1 MKQTTLTA
9 MSEKKRKNSLSK
21 EELEIQQ
28 VLSPGS
34 QNEPSVITPG
44 QPEPSAPPPASLS
57 MGCMKDFAGIIS
69 KSISNSMVEIFH
81 DYGMFDHEQE
91 SDEWSEQGD
100 FIEDDAFEA
109 FNLPMHGPCSGG
121 TADA

>member
-1 MKQTTLTA
+1 MK
-9 MSEKKRKNSLSK
+9 KSLSK

-57 MGCMKDFAGIIS
+57 MDCMKDYAGIIL
-69 KSISNSMVEIFH
+69 
-81 DYGMFDHEQE
+81 
-91 SDEWSEQGD
+91 
-100 FIEDDAFEA
+100 
-109 FNLPMHGPCSGG
+109 NLFLIQW
-121 TADA
+121 